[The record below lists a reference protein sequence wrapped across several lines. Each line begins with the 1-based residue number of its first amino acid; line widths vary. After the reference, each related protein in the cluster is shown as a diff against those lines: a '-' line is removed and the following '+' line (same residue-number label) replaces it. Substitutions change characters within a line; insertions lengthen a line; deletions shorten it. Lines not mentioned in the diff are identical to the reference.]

1 MATTTTINL
10 SITYTPPAGATN
22 SATAS
27 LATAAS
33 SSAQNVGVIDVP
45 SGTAPA
51 ATFPI
56 PFGSVSAAKILM
68 IKNAMNSDI
77 GIQLN
82 ASGADIYQISAGG
95 LMMIGMPTEPASDT
109 LTDATI
115 SIIASITTDQTIQYW
130 VFGD

>member
-1 MATTTTINL
+1 MATTATVNV

-33 SSAQNVGVIDVP
+33 NSAQNVGVIDVP
-45 SGTAPA
+45 SGTGPA

-56 PFGSVSAAKILM
+56 PFGSVAAAKIL
-68 IKNAMNSDI
+68 IVKNAMSSDL
-77 GIQLN
+77 GVQLN
-82 ASGADIYQISAGG
+82 GSGTDIYQISAGG
-95 LMMIGMPTEPASDT
+95 MMMIGMPTEPGADT

-115 SIIASITTDQTIQYW
+115 TVIDAITSAQTVQFW